1 MKVGPQ
7 DEKSLKKQHL
17 SKSASGCVE
26 TETETEN
33 VKERKKER

>member
-26 TETETEN
+26 TETEN